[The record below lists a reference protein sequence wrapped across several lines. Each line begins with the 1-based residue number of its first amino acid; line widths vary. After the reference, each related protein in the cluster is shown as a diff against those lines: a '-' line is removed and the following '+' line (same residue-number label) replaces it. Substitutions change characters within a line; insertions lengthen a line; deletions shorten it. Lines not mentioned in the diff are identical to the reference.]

1 MRDVCHQAEFQN
13 PWFRILSIFYCCIC
27 DCPDHCCS
35 FNAISPVLS
44 LDCTDRKLFAWVQ
57 TSPISFVAHKGNR
70 RRLHSGKKV
79 VGMEFGC

>member
-1 MRDVCHQAEFQN
+1 MS
-13 PWFRILSIFYCCIC
+13 PGRISKPMVSHIMSIFYCCIC

-57 TSPISFVAHKGNR
+57 TSPRFPL
-70 RRLHSGKKV
+70 LHTKEIGDVCMQARKL
-79 VGMEFGC
+79 